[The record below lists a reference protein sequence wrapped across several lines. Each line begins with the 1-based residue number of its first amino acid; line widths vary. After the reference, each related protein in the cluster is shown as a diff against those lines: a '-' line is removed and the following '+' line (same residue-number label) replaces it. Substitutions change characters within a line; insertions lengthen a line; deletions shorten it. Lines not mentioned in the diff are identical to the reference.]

1 MTQSPSSG
9 SLFNKFLHI
18 ISTNSKLTSKQISK
32 ELQTSQQNV
41 SYMIKKCRDDNVISQ
56 YQTLIDPSRFGFD
69 SFIVMLKLK
78 NSSKKTFNDLNRSI
92 EHIPEITGYYSLFG
106 SFEVVLKFTTYNASS
121 FNKTLKLFLSE
132 IKEIVIDVVI
142 FTQIVEYYFSPTYIS
157 TKRIRESVLLGADRE
172 RIRVSDKE
180 KEILHFLDDN
190 SRVSS
195 SKIALSLSTTAKSV
209 IENIKKLEKKEIIKG
224 YSAIYHPELLD
235 INQYLVL
242 LKVSF
247 EQDESVVIKHIKTIK
262 NITRISKVFGSW
274 DIIIQFETFN
284 ALELREFLQSIKEEF
299 EILDYSYTTI
309 TRRYFWKTIPNL
321 KQMDVDN

>member
-1 MTQSPSSG
+1 MTQSPS

-41 SYMIKKCRDDNVISQ
+41 SYMIKKCKEDNVISH

-69 SFIVMLKLK
+69 SFIVLLKLR
-78 NSSKKTFNDLNRSI
+78 NSSKKTFNDLNRSV

-106 SFEVVLKFTTYNASS
+106 NFEVVLKFTTYNASS
-121 FNKTLKLFLSE
+121 FNKILKVFLSE
-132 IKEIVIDVVI
+132 IKEIVIDLVI

-157 TKRIRESVLLGADRE
+157 SKKLRESTLLGADRE
-172 RIRVSDKE
+172 LIRVSEKE
-180 KEILHFLDDN
+180 KTILSYLDEN

-195 SKIALSLSTTAKSV
+195 SKIALNQSTTAKSI

-224 YSAIYHPELLD
+224 YTVTFHPELLD
-235 INQYLVL
+235 INQYLIL
-242 LKVSF
+242 LRVSF
-247 EQDESVVIKHIKTIK
+247 DQDEQDVFRHIKTIK

-274 DIIIQFETFN
+274 DFLIQFETFN
-284 ALELREFLQSIKEEF
+284 SYELQEFLQNIKEEF
-299 EILDYSYTTI
+299 EILDYNYITI
-309 TRRYFWKTIPNL
+309 TKRYFWKTIPNYS
-321 KQMDVDN
+321 